1 MRKITFLLA
10 FVACVF
16 FAKAQLLLTENFEYT
31 AGTNLSGQGSWGL
44 TGTAATPVIQV
55 TATSITYSGYPGSGV
70 GNEITLTN
78 GEDLNKVF
86 AEQTSGTVYVSFL
99 VNVSAAPAAGDYFI
113 HVGSTVIGSAF
124 IGRTFVKAE
133 PTAAGKI
140 VFGILQASGGTATYT
155 TTTYDIN
162 TTYHVVLKHDIVAK
176 TSYIVVNPSLSAEPT
191 TGWIS
196 NNTGT
201 NTTANIGSVG
211 LRQPSLSA
219 ALTAKLDGIRVA
231 TSWSALFTSTGT
243 ANPSVNQ
250 FSAVV
255 SGKNLLIKNVANGSI
270 LEIYSALGS
279 KIQTSVIENGK
290 VGLNNLTRGMY
301 VLRVNNMTQ
310 KIMY

>member
-1 MRKITFLLA
+1 MRKITLLLA
-10 FVACVF
+10 FVACIF

-31 AGTNLSGQGSWGL
+31 AGTNLLGQGSWGL

-86 AEQTSGTVYVSFL
+86 AEQTTGTIYVSL
-99 VNVSAAPAAGDYFI
+99 LINVSVAPVNGDYFI
-113 HVGSTVIGSAF
+113 HVGSTVMGSAY
-124 IGRTFVKAE
+124 IGRTFVKADA
-133 PTAAGKI
+133 TAGKI
-140 VFGILQASGGTATYT
+140 VFGIMQASSGTPTYT

-162 TTYHVVLKHDIVAK
+162 TTYLVVLKHEIAAK
-176 TSYIVVNPSLSAEPT
+176 TSYIVVNPSLTAEPT

-201 NTTANIGSVG
+201 NATTNIGSVG
-211 LRQPSLSA
+211 VRQPSASA
-219 ALTAKLDGIRVA
+219 ALNAKLDGIRVA
-231 TSWSALFTSTGT
+231 TSYAALFTSTGT
-243 ANPSVNQ
+243 SNPSVKS
-250 FSAVV
+250 FSAIV
-255 SGKNLLIKNVANGSI
+255 SGKNLLIKNIANGSTV
-270 LEIYSALGS
+270 EIYSALGS

-290 VGLNNLTRGMY
+290 VSLNNLTRGMY
-301 VLRVNNMTQ
+301 VVRVNNMTQ